1 MKDEII
7 IGVLAVQG
15 DVEENITAV
24 NEALQH
30 MKVRGTAKSVR
41 YSREIEKVDG
51 LILPGGESTVI
62 SSLVTIHEG
71 SFQTIRSRI
80 SNGMPVMGSCAGMIM
95 LSKRAYD
102 RVVGDTKQQLMGNLD
117 VVIERNAFGRQSD
130 SFETDLYIPI
140 LGRDAYKGIFIRAPV
155 ITELGNGVDIIAK
168 FNDKIVAVN
177 QKNIIGT
184 AFHPELSGDD
194 RLHRHFIKSVLEFKQ
209 NQQNCEMRGVGFE
222 PTNP

>member
-15 DVEENITAV
+15 DIEENITAAD
-24 NEALQH
+24 EALQH
-30 MKVRGTAKSVR
+30 MKVRGSVKSVR
-41 YSREIEKVDG
+41 YSKEINEVDG
-51 LILPGGESTVI
+51 LIIPGGESTVI
-62 SSLVTIHEG
+62 SSLVTIQEG
-71 SFQTIRSRI
+71 SLQTIRTRI

-102 RVVGDTKQQLMGNLD
+102 RVVGKTKQQLLGNLD
-117 VVIERNAFGRQSD
+117 VVIERNAFGRQND

-155 ITELGNGVDIIAK
+155 ITEIGNGVNTIAK
-168 FNDKIVAVN
+168 FNNKIVAVN
-177 QKNIIGT
+177 HKNIIAT

-194 RLHRHFIKSVLEFKQ
+194 RLHRHFIKSVLDFKQ
-209 NQQNCEMRGVGFE
+209 NQNSEMRGVGFE

>member
-1 MKDEII
+1 LKDEII

-15 DVEENITAV
+15 DIEENISAAD
-24 NEALQH
+24 EALQH
-30 MKVRGTAKSVR
+30 MKVRGTVKSVR
-41 YSREIEKVDG
+41 YSKEINEVDG
-51 LILPGGESTVI
+51 LIIPGGESTVI
-62 SSLVTIHEG
+62 SSLATIQEG
-71 SFQTIRSRI
+71 SLQTIRTRI

-102 RVVGDTKQQLMGNLD
+102 RVVGKTKQQLLGNLD
-117 VVIERNAFGRQSD
+117 VVIERNAFGRQND

-155 ITELGNGVDIIAK
+155 ITEIGNGVNTIAK
-168 FNDKIVAVN
+168 FNNKIVAVN
-177 QKNIIGT
+177 HKNIIAT

-194 RLHRHFIKSVLEFKQ
+194 RLHRHFIKSVLDFNQ
-209 NQQNCEMRGVGFE
+209 NQNSEMRGVGFE